1 MAETQGT
8 RVSRWKAAGEA
19 LRGFRAAGE
28 AIVASHELKRSSEKD
43 AQSRRRAKALDDE
56 RAARAAPL
64 HFGDVVCLS
73 ALSAAGRPD
82 GWLRADGLVVNRVE
96 LARGGEYAARDF
108 ASCLFRVCP
117 ALQFEASAE
126 LERASRAYDR
136 VGPDELARLREM
148 REAEAAKNAR
158 TLAQLA
164 RAGASAGARAARRPV
179 KYGDDVQLRPR
190 HARAHPTLVSM
201 PRRASIYGNT

>member
-1 MAETQGT
+1 M
-8 RVSRWKAAGEA
+8 
-19 LRGFRAAGE
+19 
-28 AIVASHELKRSSEKD
+28 
-43 AQSRRRAKALDDE
+43 
-56 RAARAAPL
+56 
-64 HFGDVVCLS
+64 
-73 ALSAAGRPD
+73 
-82 GWLRADGLVVNRVE
+82 
-96 LARGGEYAARDF
+96 
-108 ASCLFRVCP
+108 CP

-179 KYGDDVQLRPR
+179 KYGDDVQLQ
-190 HARAHPTLVSM
+190 HVSSGLFVCARRSIAELVRENLRTDRLLRVAAELGHPHRRLWRRLGAAHPSAEEYD
-201 PRRASIYGNT
+201 PRAL